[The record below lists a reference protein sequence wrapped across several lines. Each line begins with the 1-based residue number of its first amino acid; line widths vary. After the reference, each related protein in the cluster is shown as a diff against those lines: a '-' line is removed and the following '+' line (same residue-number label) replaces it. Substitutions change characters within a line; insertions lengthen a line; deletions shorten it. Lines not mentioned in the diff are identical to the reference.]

1 MYKSRSIFHL
11 IHTLYFFL
19 TLFTYIF
26 SNRGG
31 FIDYAKA
38 PAISCPVLVCPPTI
52 SANLTNNTVNLFRFK
67 LQKQK
72 TCSLT
77 SFLSYYVR
85 NRRRKLSTKGISTRT
100 KCIINLMQ
108 VGSKEV
114 AQLKV
119 DQGQKALRRLE
130 VPFSCSKLSRRD
142 LENSKIRV
150 KQFNIR
156 SIHRFKLLRL
166 PTVIIR
172 STLRVGRLKPPKK
185 QNANSNSIKFDINL
199 TNYE

>member
-11 IHTLYFFL
+11 IHTLHFLL
-19 TLFTYIF
+19 TLYTFNS

-31 FIDYAKA
+31 FIDYATA
-38 PAISCPVLVCPPTI
+38 PAISCLVLVCPPTI
-52 SANLTNNTVNLFRFK
+52 STNLTYNTVKFSRLK
-67 LQKQK
+67 LQNQK
-72 TCSLT
+72 KCSSI

-85 NRRRKLSTKGISTRT
+85 NRIRIPSKEGISTRT
-100 KCIINLMQ
+100 KCNKMQ

-130 VPFSCSKLSRRD
+130 VPFSCSKISSRD
-142 LENSKIRV
+142 LERTRVTYFKIRS
-150 KQFNIR
+150 R
-156 SIHRFKLLRL
+156 SQQTKL
-166 PTVIIR
+166 PTVVIHN
-172 STLRVGRLKPPKK
+172 TLRVGRLKPPKK
-185 QNANSNSIKFDINL
+185 QNANSTKFDIKS